1 MKIRTYILI
10 SLVILLFSCKSKDT
24 YWKTL
29 YESANKEYEAYFM
42 TLSEE
47 NYNKAI
53 SNYNL
58 LINDSPEYRNKSL
71 ELKSR
76 LLLAHNNFD
85 DAVDAIKQ
93 IPDTSGVFPPFL
105 TKTMRINDIWAT
117 KAFYNLNDVEYKMY
131 KKKIVDEMEI
141 FIEGRRDAIYHTIKS
156 NPIDINYTTNSDIAA
171 FMFYISYLEAYDIN
185 TTLFVIKQWEAGVP
199 EPNENSKTF
208 FESIKISS
216 F

>member
-1 MKIRTYILI
+1 
-10 SLVILLFSCKSKDT
+10 
-24 YWKTL
+24 
-29 YESANKEYEAYFM
+29 
-42 TLSEE
+42 
-47 NYNKAI
+47 
-53 SNYNL
+53 
-58 LINDSPEYRNKSL
+58 
-71 ELKSR
+71 
-76 LLLAHNNFD
+76 
-85 DAVDAIKQ
+85 
-93 IPDTSGVFPPFL
+93 
-105 TKTMRINDIWAT
+105 
-117 KAFYNLNDVEYKMY
+117 MY